1 MNKAYQKILVFIG
14 VITGLAGCGEKTD
27 EITTFDPVVWGTDV
41 VHSWKTDVEQQ
52 RLTLAYEKMQG
63 IADRWHQDVVAF
75 ERRWSGFKSYKDAE
89 KEVLQAG
96 NDLWLRAKATMESKK
111 DFDDRPLYWARLG
124 YIWVIKN
131 SQPEFDI
138 TEKEVHRLEEAF
150 ESASRGRTD
159 LEYLSDAP
167 FKILITGF
175 DPFLLDRNILQG
187 NPSGIA
193 ALVLDGK
200 VIEFNGLKAEVN
212 AVTFPVRYGD
222 FDQGEVESLLK
233 PYYENNLVDMVV
245 TISQGRTDFDLERF
259 PGRRRSA
266 TAPDNLNIYSSADS
280 KNPIP
285 GLLDGNEIPG
295 PEFVEFSLPV
305 AAMQQAAGT
314 YAINDNRKVTYLE
327 KGSSEEGIKEPVT
340 VEAGDLQELVDK
352 IAVSGS
358 GGGYLSNEISY
369 RSIRLRDELGSSI
382 PTGHIH
388 TPKPEAFT
396 PEIIEPMVE
405 QIEAMLKNAL
415 PAL

>member
-1 MNKAYQKILVFIG
+1 MNKVYRKMLLLIG
-14 VITGLAGCGEKTD
+14 VVSGLAGCGEQPDKKTV
-27 EITTFDPVVWGTDV
+27 FDPA
-41 VHSWKTDVEQQ
+41 HWKTNVEQHWATDTEQQ

-63 IADRWHQDVVAF
+63 IADRWHEDVQAF
-75 ERRWSGFKSYKDAE
+75 ERKWLVLKSFKEAE
-89 KEVLQAG
+89 KLISQVS
-96 NDLWLRAKATMESKK
+96 NDLWLHAKASMEAKK

-131 SQPEFDI
+131 AQPQFEL
-138 TEKEVHRLEEAF
+138 TEKEIYQLEEIF
-150 ESASRGRTD
+150 ESASRGRAD
-159 LEYLSDAP
+159 LEYTSDAP
-167 FKILITGF
+167 LKILITGF

-193 ALVLDGK
+193 ALALDGK
-200 VIEFNGLKAEVN
+200 VIEFNGQKAEIN
-212 AVTFPVRYGD
+212 AVTFPVRYED
-222 FDQGEVESLLK
+222 FDLGEVESLLG
-233 PYYENNLVDMVV
+233 PYYENDSVDMVV

-266 TAPDNLNIYSSADS
+266 TAPDNLNIYAAASS

-285 GLLDGNEIPG
+285 GLLGGKEIAG

-305 AAMQQAAGT
+305 ELMQQATGS

-327 KGSSEEGIKEPVT
+327 QGSSEDGAKEPVT
-340 VEAGDLQELVDK
+340 TEAGHLTELADK

-369 RSIRLRDELGSSI
+369 RSIRLRNELDSSI